1 MREAIQNNLLESV
14 IYGHGNAL
22 SMKTIQFCSGIVRTV
37 ACCVADNR
45 LLASSPQLN
54 AKTSLDSAPF
64 SVAL

>member
-1 MREAIQNNLLESV
+1 MREAIQDNILESV
-14 IYGHGNAL
+14 VYGHGNVPVNENYP
-22 SMKTIQFCSGIVRTV
+22 ICSGIVRTV